1 MTETDNSIW
10 LIESPVVMVEGEQI
24 AYSVDWQGA
33 VRVGSPQAAVYK
45 KGADITA
52 ETMDAGDVHV
62 ITGSVF
68 TLKKLRAR
76 IGDGGA
82 RYVLVVEAQVDGNL
96 ERRKLLIHIARASS
110 ES

>member
-1 MTETDNSIW
+1 MFCPPSKITNCLELMPEEKSMESETTVW

-33 VRVGSPQAAVYK
+33 
-45 KGADITA
+45 
-52 ETMDAGDVHV
+52 AGDEHV
-62 ITGSVF
+62 ITGSVL

-76 IGDGGA
+76 SGDGAA
-82 RYVLVVEAQVDGNL
+82 RYVLVVEAEVDGNL
-96 ERRKLLIHIARASS
+96 ERRKLLIHIARASA

>member
-1 MTETDNSIW
+1 METETSIW

-33 VRVGSPQAAVYK
+33 ARVESPQAAVYK
-45 KGADITA
+45 NGADITA
-52 ETMDAGDVHV
+52 QTMDAGDEHV
-62 ITGSVF
+62 ITGSVL

-76 IGDGGA
+76 SGDGGEG
-82 RYVLVVEAQVDGNL
+82 YVLVVEAEVDGNL
-96 ERRKLLIHIARASS
+96 ERRKLLIHIAKASA

>member
-1 MTETDNSIW
+1 MESETNIW

-33 VRVGSPQAAVYK
+33 VRVESPQAAVYK
-45 KGADITA
+45 NGADITA
-52 ETMDAGDVHV
+52 QAMDADDAHV
-62 ITGSVF
+62 VTGSVL

-76 IGDGGA
+76 SGDGGA
-82 RYVLVVEAQVDGNL
+82 RYVLVVEAEVDSNL
-96 ERRKLLIHIARASS
+96 ERRKLLIHIARAGA